1 MRLGSDRP
9 PRLSPSALFVTL
21 PPILLLLVAG
31 SVRWGSSGAIDL
43 SAGMR
48 GILAAFDL
56 ATPLEGNQQAIVEL
70 RLWRALTAAGVGGAL
85 GLSGALLQGLL
96 RNGLASPTILGV
108 NAGASLGASIGIL
121 VLGGYGPRLLLGL
134 TEKQPTVL
142 PAVFAFLGALSVSLV
157 VLALASRGGRIS
169 VPTLLLVGIAMNTCL
184 GGLLSAI
191 QSLTLE
197 DYELSRAII
206 AWNFGNLDDKSPTHV
221 AIIWSGLGVTA
232 LVLPF
237 ISVELDL
244 FRGGEEDAES
254 MGVRTNTVKILAV
267 SAAALAAAFATSVAG
282 QIAFVGL
289 IVPHVVRLLVG
300 STHRTLLPL
309 SILGGAVFL
318 LGAEFAQLALLG
330 ERAMR
335 PGVLMSLFGGAFFL
349 LLLMRSR
356 RELEAW

>member
-1 MRLGSDRP
+1 MKLDRP
-9 PRLSPSALFVTL
+9 SRIPPALLFCAL
-21 PPILLLLVAG
+21 PPTLVALVIG
-31 SVRWGSSGAIDL
+31 SLCLGSSGSLALGDAL
-43 SAGMR
+43 RGM
-48 GILAAFDL
+48 LAALGLGAPLDP
-56 ATPLEGNQQAIVEL
+56 TPQAIVEL

-108 NAGASLGASIGIL
+108 NAGASLGAAIGIIL
-121 VLGGYGPRLLLGL
+121 LGGYGPRLLLGL
-134 TEKQPTVL
+134 TEQNPSVL
-142 PAVFAFLGALSVSLV
+142 PALFAFVGALAVSLLV
-157 VLALASRGGRIS
+157 MSLASHAGRIS

-206 AWNFGNLDDKSPTHV
+206 SWNFGNLDDKSPTHV
-221 AIIWSGLGVTA
+221 GIIWSGLATTA

-237 ISVELDL
+237 VSRELDL
-244 FRGGEEDAES
+244 FRGGEEDAEA
-254 MGVRTNTVKILAV
+254 MGVHTSRVKLLAV

-289 IVPHVVRLLVG
+289 IVPHLIRLLAG
-300 STHRTLLPL
+300 SGHRALLPL

-335 PGVLMSLFGGAFFL
+335 PGVLMSLCGGFFFL
-349 LLLMRSR
+349 LLLLRHR
-356 RELEAW
+356 KELHSW